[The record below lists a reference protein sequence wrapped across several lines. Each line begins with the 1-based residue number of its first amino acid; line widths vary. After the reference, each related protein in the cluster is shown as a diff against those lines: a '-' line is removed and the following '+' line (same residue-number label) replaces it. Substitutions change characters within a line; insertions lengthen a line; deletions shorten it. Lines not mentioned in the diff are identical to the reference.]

1 MYKLK
6 IVVKTGQDVIR
17 MSEKGNR
24 MVALRAFSQA
34 RELAQ
39 RGAVVKV
46 IVRAPDGRVS
56 KHNFRA
62 KNCQ

>member
-1 MYKLK
+1 
-6 IVVKTGQDVIR
+6 
-17 MSEKGNR
+17 
-24 MVALRAFSQA
+24 
-34 RELAQ
+34 LAQ